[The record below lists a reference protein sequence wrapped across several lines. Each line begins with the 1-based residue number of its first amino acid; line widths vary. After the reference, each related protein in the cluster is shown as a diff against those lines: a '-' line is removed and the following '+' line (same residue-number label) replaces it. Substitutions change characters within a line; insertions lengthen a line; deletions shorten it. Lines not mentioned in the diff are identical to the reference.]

1 MIYFRAIFPHIFFTD
16 TGKCHLRADSSP
28 TAFVTKVKIKPLQIQ
43 SSKFRK
49 HHVTS
54 RNLKQG
60 KLARAITFIFKITHE
75 KLAEQL
81 LSFSK

>member
-16 TGKCHLRADSSP
+16 AGKCPLKADSSP
-28 TAFVTKVKIKPLQIQ
+28 TAFATKVRIKLLQIQ

-49 HHVTS
+49 YHVTR
-54 RNLKQG
+54 RNRKQV
-60 KLARAITFIFKITHE
+60 

>member
-16 TGKCHLRADSSP
+16 TGKCHLRAAPSP
-28 TAFVTKVKIKPLQIQ
+28 TVFATKVRIKPLQIQ

-60 KLARAITFIFKITHE
+60 KLARAITFIFKIKKE